1 MCFLK
6 KHLLTLS
13 HLLFAFRKAKHELL
27 YEKMLRV
34 GLLPLFKDP
43 LLISKDHQK
52 SDARHPLSKLVEYS
66 NKSLSEK
73 PPSRE

>member
-43 LLISKDHQK
+43 SLISKDHQK

-66 NKSLSEK
+66 KKSWSEK